1 MPSKKPFYGWVI
13 TGELAIT
20 QMISWGIL
28 YFAFS
33 VVLTPMEQSLGWSRE
48 QLTGA
53 FSLALLLSGLS
64 AVPIG
69 WWLDRHGARLLMTL
83 GIALSS
89 GLVLAW
95 SAVETLELY
104 YAIWFMIGIMMAAV
118 LYDPA
123 FVLLAKWFHRRRSTA
138 LTIVTLAAGF
148 ASTIFL
154 PLTDWL
160 VHAQGWRGA
169 LVILAIALF
178 VLVFPAH
185 ALILRRRPEDL
196 GLLPDGEP
204 QTQIDGQAMQT
215 PVSVS
220 LSYALHDSTFWF
232 LTLAFALAL
241 LASNAMRIHLIPYLI
256 DRNYDPSFA
265 AWVGAVI
272 GIAQVVGRIT
282 FVPLEARFSPR
293 TMAIILLI
301 LQAGSFALLLL
312 GDTLIFIWA
321 FVFIYGAALGM
332 LTLVR
337 PVLTAE
343 AYGVASFGKIN
354 SVMSLIMT
362 LAVTVGPF
370 GASFVYERMGGYL
383 PVLMLMVI
391 ISLIGVVLLL
401 RVPRHIGVRSKS

>member
-1 MPSKKPFYGWVI
+1 
-13 TGELAIT
+13 
-20 QMISWGIL
+20 
-28 YFAFS
+28 
-33 VVLTPMEQSLGWSRE
+33 MEQSLGWSRE

-64 AVPIG
+64 AVPVG

-83 GIALSS
+83 GIVLSG

-95 SAVETLELY
+95 SAVQTLELY
-104 YAIWFMIGIMMAAV
+104 YAIWFMMGIMMAAV

-123 FVLLAKWFHRRRSTA
+123 FVLIAKWFYRKRGTA
-138 LTIVTLAAGF
+138 LAVVTFAAGF

-160 VHAQGWRGA
+160 MRVQGWRGA
-169 LVILAIALF
+169 LVTLAILL
-178 VLVFPAH
+178 LVVVVPAH

-196 GLLPDGEP
+196 GLLPDGES
-204 QTQIDGQAMQT
+204 QTLLDGQATQT

-220 LSYALHDSTFWF
+220 LATALHDPTFWL

-256 DRNYDPSFA
+256 EREYDPSFA
-265 AWVGAVI
+265 AWVGAAIGVAQVI
-272 GIAQVVGRIT
+272 GRVSY
-282 FVPLEARFSPR
+282 VPLEARFSPR
-293 TMAIILLI
+293 TLAIILLI
-301 LQAGSFALLLL
+301 LQAGSFGLLLM

-321 FVFIYGAALGM
+321 FVFVYGAALGM

-343 AYGVASFGKIN
+343 AYGVASLGKIN

-370 GASFVYERMGGYL
+370 GASFIYERLGGYVPAL
-383 PVLMLMVI
+383 ILMAI
-391 ISLIGVVLLL
+391 ISLFGVVLLL
-401 RVPRHIGVRSKS
+401 RVPRLTGIRSKV